1 MASVNRKI
9 KKVGYYVIADH
20 KEYGKDQIVSK
31 VFYKNAD
38 TEVGREIDA
47 HNAEMVEQAV
57 IDDRKQGYN
66 NFRIVS
72 VESVA
77 ITIPQGIIGWKQ
89 VKTRVT
95 KY

>member
-9 KKVGYYVIADH
+9 KKVGYYLIADH

-31 VFYKNAD
+31 VFHKNAD
-38 TEVGREIDA
+38 TIAGREIDA
-47 HNAEMVEQAV
+47 HNVELVAQDVMSAQS
-57 IDDRKQGYN
+57 QGYV
-66 NFRIVS
+66 NFRIES

-77 ITIPQGIIGWKQ
+77 ITIPQGVIGWKQ
-89 VKTRVT
+89 VRTRIA